1 MINTTH
7 FKDTDMRRNR
17 SSAELRER
25 SQELRRQAQAL
36 DEKAEAAERMESADK
51 LPRPEPVEVEIAR
64 STYQPSKAE
73 LEEDMRVN
81 ASFEEA
87 IDALVMPARIK
98 RVPAPP
104 RP

>member
-1 MINTTH
+1 MT
-7 FKDTDMRRNR
+7 RRDR
-17 SSAELRER
+17 SSAKRLRER
-25 SQELRRQAQAL
+25 SQELRRQAQEL
-36 DEKAEAAERMESADK
+36 EKQAEAAEQREAADK

-73 LEEDMRVN
+73 LEEDIRVN
-81 ASFEEA
+81 VSFEDA
-87 IDALVMPARIK
+87 LDALVMPARIK